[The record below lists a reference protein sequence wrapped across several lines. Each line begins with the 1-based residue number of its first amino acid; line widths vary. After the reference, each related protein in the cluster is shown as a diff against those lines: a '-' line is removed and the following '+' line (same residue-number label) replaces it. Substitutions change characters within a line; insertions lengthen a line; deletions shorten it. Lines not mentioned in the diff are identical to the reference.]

1 MITEHGATHRHAL
14 EEALGQVAHYALY
27 HGDLDT
33 IIPIPVIIPEHP
45 HTRREWKTHLR
56 KAVCHCLPR
65 VVGYGHHAHLN
76 IAIAV
81 KVNVSFGIIGGRK
94 PIGKGFSDT
103 IAPIVSKEH
112 RIVNPALIISYVIIY
127 SPKNMWTGWI
137 GLPIQ
142 DIATVRCND
151 KFRIPFAIGIEVR
164 RPYPTRINFD
174 SPDARARAR
183 PGRAHVVAEPA
194 EGAGNEATT
203 GGGIVNAGDENFH
216 FCENKSSRS
225 SARLTFWVSYQ
236 CLMKMLGF
244 VRVHISACSLFK
256 VTNLTLVGM
265 AGLEFTPSAKQ
276 T

>member
-203 GGGIVNAGDENFH
+203 GGGIVNAGDEDFHNNFNQMEI
-216 FCENKSSRS
+216 FIIKTMNKSHNGRPIVIEKTIEKITTENLLGKTRS
-225 SARLTFWVSYQ
+225 IIFFINNSPSPPLYPAR
-236 CLMKMLGF
+236 
-244 VRVHISACSLFK
+244 
-256 VTNLTLVGM
+256 
-265 AGLEFTPSAKQ
+265 
-276 T
+276 